1 MGRELREVVYVDGVR
16 TAFGR
21 AGAKGIFWRTRADD
35 LGVKV
40 VRELL
45 RRNPQLPPERI
56 DDVVMAATA
65 QVGDQGLT
73 LGRDVALLAGLPQT
87 VPGFAVDRMCAGALT
102 AVTAGAG
109 EIAMGAADVVL
120 AGGIEHMGHHPMGED
135 VDFNPR
141 FVAERLVDPSAVTM
155 GATAEHLHDRYP
167 QLTKDDADAFAVR
180 SQQRAAAAWQNGVM
194 RETVVPMSVFTDQGW
209 RLADRDEFLRPDTS
223 LEGLAGL
230 PTPFRAGG
238 RVTAGNSAGLTDGA
252 AVCLL
257 AARETAEELGLEPRM
272 RLVSYA
278 YAGVE
283 PELMGLGPV
292 PATRKALEHAEL
304 SLDDIG
310 LIELNEPF
318 AVQVLSWCDA
328 FGVDPEDERLNPYGG
343 AIACGHPL
351 AATGVRLLAQ
361 LAYGFRERPA
371 ARYGLTPLCASGWA
385 WAPHSSGR
393 TSLPGTEFKLA
404 RVDTEAGA
412 VALVTIDNGE
422 DHTKPTFFGRAA
434 LASLERAP
442 AAARRGRLGG
452 ARPHRQAV
460 RLRRG
465 RGHRRSSRER
475 PASSRSR
482 AAAPATSCSA
492 GSARSRT
499 RRWRRS
505 TAPASAEGSSWRS
518 TATRARSRPPCG
530 TSPARSA
537 SSGSSRPGAERS
549 SSRGSSAS
557 KPRSSSSS
565 PTRCARTGCSPG
577 RRRSSS
583 VSPTALFDP
592 AEFLDES
599 LAFALDWLAG
609 RFRGTVPRTRPE
621 RTSSE
626 RRTPGSTGRCT
637 APRPPPTRRSS

>member
-1 MGRELREVVYVDGVR
+1 VGRELREVVYVDGAR

-21 AGAKGIFWRTRADD
+21 AGPKGIFWQTRADD

-45 RRNPQLPPERI
+45 RRNPQLSPERI

-73 LGRDVALLAGLPQT
+73 LGRDVALLAGLPQS

-120 AGGIEHMGHHPMGED
+120 AGGIEHMGHHPMGDD

-155 GATAEHLHDRYP
+155 GATAENLHDRFP

-194 RETVVPMSVFTDQGW
+194 RETVVPMSVFTDDGW
-209 RLADRDEFLRPDTS
+209 RIADHDEFLRPDTTM
-223 LEGLAGL
+223 EGLSEL

-257 AARETAEELGLEPRM
+257 ASELAAQELGLEPRM

-278 YAGVE
+278 FAGVE

-292 PATRKALEHAEL
+292 PATRKALLLAGL
-304 SLDDIG
+304 TLDDLG

-318 AVQVLSWCDA
+318 AVQVLTWCEEL
-328 FGVDPEDERLNPYGG
+328 GVDPEDERLNPYGG

-361 LAYGFRERPA
+361 LAFGFRERPQ
-371 ARYGLTPLCASGWA
+371 ARYGLAALCVGM
-385 WAPHSSGR
+385 GM
-393 TSLPGTEFKLA
+393 
-404 RVDTEAGA
+404 GA
-412 VALVTIDNGE
+412 ALVWEN
-422 DHTKPTFFGRAA
+422 
-434 LASLERAP
+434 
-442 AAARRGRLGG
+442 
-452 ARPHRQAV
+452 
-460 RLRRG
+460 
-465 RGHRRSSRER
+465 
-475 PASSRSR
+475 
-482 AAAPATSCSA
+482 
-492 GSARSRT
+492 
-499 RRWRRS
+499 
-505 TAPASAEGSSWRS
+505 
-518 TATRARSRPPCG
+518 
-530 TSPARSA
+530 
-537 SSGSSRPGAERS
+537 
-549 SSRGSSAS
+549 
-557 KPRSSSSS
+557 
-565 PTRCARTGCSPG
+565 
-577 RRRSSS
+577 
-583 VSPTALFDP
+583 
-592 AEFLDES
+592 
-599 LAFALDWLAG
+599 LAG
-609 RFRGTVPRTRPE
+609 GD
-621 RTSSE
+621 
-626 RRTPGSTGRCT
+626 
-637 APRPPPTRRSS
+637 